1 MRNDTKTYIWGKN
14 KEHREKDR
22 RKKVIDGIMVEDYDR
37 RQKDDPNYNGTER
50 RSGLDRRSGKD
61 KKIILLVTDN
71 PEDGRL
77 AINAL
82 QKNNIANAMVVARD
96 GIEMLDYLL
105 GTGIYTDRDMSEMP
119 HVILLDLN
127 LPKID
132 GLEVLRR
139 LRDNE
144 RTKLL
149 PVVVFTSSE
158 DDRNLIECYRLGVNS
173 YIRKPADSSKFSEI
187 VSHLGR
193 YWLALNESPPKEKRL
208 INKPISVLI
217 VEDSEDDVLLLV
229 RQLKKGDYNPTYE
242 QVDTAEAMSE
252 ALDKQTWD
260 VILCD
265 NSMPSFSAFDALD
278 IYKKKGL
285 NLPFIIVSGAIVF
298 ENAVAIKKA
307 GAHDYILKNDLAELI
322 PSIDRAL
329 RETKN
334 R

>member
-37 RQKDDPNYNGTER
+37 RQKDDPNYNGPER
-50 RSGLDRRSGKD
+50 RSGLDRRGGKD
-61 KKIILLVTDN
+61 KKIILLVTVN
-71 PEDGRL
+71 PDDGRL
-77 AINAL
+77 AIDAL

-96 GIEMLDYLL
+96 GIETLDYLL

-127 LPKID
+127 LQKID

-158 DDRNLIECYRLGVNS
+158 NDRNLIECYRLGVNS
-173 YIRKPADSSKFSEI
+173 YIRKPADSSQFSEI

-193 YWLALNESPPKEKRL
+193 YWLALNESPPRRK
-208 INKPISVLI
+208 
-217 VEDSEDDVLLLV
+217 D
-229 RQLKKGDYNPTYE
+229 
-242 QVDTAEAMSE
+242 
-252 ALDKQTWD
+252 
-260 VILCD
+260 
-265 NSMPSFSAFDALD
+265 
-278 IYKKKGL
+278 
-285 NLPFIIVSGAIVF
+285 
-298 ENAVAIKKA
+298 
-307 GAHDYILKNDLAELI
+307 
-322 PSIDRAL
+322 
-329 RETKN
+329 
-334 R
+334 